1 MGLDSYLPL
10 KKSGQSV
17 IHRNLPYRFLRGQI
31 EVGSENKEGVPPDFW
46 RRELEAARKLGED
59 MFDLDGR
66 IIDAESSH
74 RPSPVKQKNGRQDET
89 KKGCKA
95 TTKEC

>member
-1 MGLDSYLPL
+1 
-10 KKSGQSV
+10 
-17 IHRNLPYRFLRGQI
+17 
-31 EVGSENKEGVPPDFW
+31 
-46 RRELEAARKLGED
+46 

>member
-1 MGLDSYLPL
+1 
-10 KKSGQSV
+10 
-17 IHRNLPYRFLRGQI
+17 
-31 EVGSENKEGVPPDFW
+31 
-46 RRELEAARKLGED
+46 

-74 RPSPVKQKNGRQDET
+74 RPSQVKQKTGRQDEM
-89 KKGCKA
+89 KKGCKT